1 MTTTT
6 ADLRVVRTAFTDVVE
21 LIPQQARTPIYVG
34 SVAVAVVALAAQRM
48 VAIWLPGYRDQVDAT
63 VAEILPWVLLVI
75 GVLATAYRPTRGSSP
90 GPVPMG
96 SDMLDVAQAQGLQA
110 QTIQTLVTMGWSR
123 DDAAAAVASDSLELL
138 VGAEPGDV
146 AKRFGPPAP

>member
-1 MTTTT
+1 MSQAT
-6 ADLRVVRTAFTDVVE
+6 DIRVLRTAFADVVE
-21 LIPQQARTPIYVG
+21 LIPQRARTALYVG
-34 SVAVAVVALAAQRM
+34 SAVLALLVLATQRV
-48 VAIWLPGYRDQVDAT
+48 VAIWLPEYRDQVDAT
-63 VAEILPWVLLVI
+63 VAEILPWVLAMV

-96 SDMLDVAQAQGLQA
+96 ADMLDVAQAQGLQA

-146 AKRFGPPAP
+146 AKRFGVSAP